1 MVTGFG
7 CFGCIVNEYIESVG
21 EEKEGDEAD
30 GVLETVNFGLVAVSD
45 AETGLVASEYVEFS
59 LGEET
64 EGDEAGGVLET
75 VNFGLVADSATEAG
89 LVASGLSV
97 EGVLLGETL
106 SRIWVDFTWAPVELR
121 VVRVVGA
128 NGRGEN

>member
-1 MVTGFG
+1 M
-7 CFGCIVNEYIESVG
+7 
-21 EEKEGDEAD
+21 
-30 GVLETVNFGLVAVSD
+30 
-45 AETGLVASEYVEFS
+45 
-59 LGEET
+59 GEET